1 MTHYLN
7 CRGKLLDI
15 STPIVMGI
23 LNITPDSFYDGGKFS
38 DESNRISIVEK
49 MLTNGALLIDIG
61 AVSSRP
67 GAREVSEE
75 EEWQRLEPVLNMM
88 NSRFPDVIISLDT
101 SRSVI
106 AVKGFANGVSII
118 NDITAGSD
126 PDMFGIVAKHK
137 APYIMMHMQGTP
149 ATMQDN
155 PVYDDVTETV
165 VQFFIKKVDEAK
177 KAGIQD
183 IIIDPGF
190 GFGKTTEHNFEL
202 LKNISILKTLLD
214 VPVLAGVSRKSMI
227 NKTLEIKAAD
237 ALNGT
242 TVLNTIALM
251 KGASLLRVH
260 DVKEAVETTK
270 LFRAY
275 QKA

>member
-38 DESNRISIVEK
+38 DESNRISAVEK
-49 MLTNGALLIDIG
+49 MLTNGAMLIDIG

-67 GAREVSEE
+67 GASEVSVE
-75 EEWQRLEPVLNMM
+75 EEWTRLEPVLKMM
-88 NSRFPDVIISLDT
+88 NTKFPDAIISLDT
-101 SRSVI
+101 TRAFI
-106 AVKGFANGVSII
+106 AERALNSGVAII

-137 APYIMMHMQGTP
+137 APYIMMHMQGMP

-165 VQFFIKKVDEAK
+165 LQFFLKKTEEAK
-177 KAGIQD
+177 KAGIID

-190 GFGKTTEHNFEL
+190 GFGKTIEHNFEL
-202 LKNISILKTLLD
+202 LKNIGSLKTILD
-214 VPVLAGVSRKSMI
+214 VPVLAGISRKSMI
-227 NKTLEIKAAD
+227 NKTLGIKAAE

-251 KGASLLRVH
+251 KGASILRVH

-270 LFRAY
+270 LFGCY